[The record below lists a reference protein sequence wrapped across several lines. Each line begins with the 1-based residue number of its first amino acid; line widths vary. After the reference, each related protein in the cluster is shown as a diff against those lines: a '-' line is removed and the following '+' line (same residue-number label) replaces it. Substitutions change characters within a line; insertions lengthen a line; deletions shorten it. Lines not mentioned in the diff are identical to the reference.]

1 MNEDPIRDILEYLT
15 ESICTG
21 YVIVATTTNA
31 QLGETFYIKSM
42 ETQIASTTIGL
53 LETASEAEKHRVA
66 VMLTRGQLDD

>member
-31 QLGETFYIKSM
+31 QLGETFYIKSKGSIPRESIDLQQ
-42 ETQIASTTIGL
+42 ETDEEIPF
-53 LETASEAEKHRVA
+53 
-66 VMLTRGQLDD
+66 